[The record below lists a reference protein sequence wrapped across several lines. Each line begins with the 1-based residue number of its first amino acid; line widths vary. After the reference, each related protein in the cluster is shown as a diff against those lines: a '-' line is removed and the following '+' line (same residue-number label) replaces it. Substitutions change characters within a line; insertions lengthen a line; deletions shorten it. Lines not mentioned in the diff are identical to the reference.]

1 MCSEVAK
8 SMPFW
13 LSQFSFSK
21 LRQSTGRNRK
31 KNLIRPIFLYICVL
45 DNLGPNI
52 QYHIN
57 GVAPYSDF
65 GAFFHKIFG
74 FEGHWW
80 KELYG
85 PHYAQDAVTILPIV
99 LHPQRFNLMQ
109 PYPGI
114 IFPRDVFTK
123 CFFV

>member
-1 MCSEVAK
+1 MY
-8 SMPFW
+8 F
-13 LSQFSFSK
+13 
-21 LRQSTGRNRK
+21 
-31 KNLIRPIFLYICVL
+31 CVL
-45 DNLGPNI
+45 DNLGPDI

-74 FEGHWW
+74 FEGDWW
-80 KELYG
+80 KEFYG

-99 LHPQRFNLMQ
+99 LHPQRFILMQ

-114 IFPRDVFTK
+114 ILPHN
-123 CFFV
+123 FFLRKVSLCNSFSNLSRGCLVTSLACYRGSVTA